1 MPSLFNSI
9 LAILLLLAQST
20 QDGKK
25 LGCDSLVDAMGT
37 LKIERVGGL
46 AGFGLPGSKIQS
58 IGEQSI
64 SALSSADQASV
75 EALFQNPPPQE
86 EQLRDAFRYRI
97 TRTVKGK
104 KQTVEVPESAVPMA
118 LKACVSDKLIPP
130 N

>member
-1 MPSLFNSI
+1 M
-9 LAILLLLAQST
+9 LLLAQST
-20 QDGKK
+20 QDGKR
-25 LGCDSLVDAMGT
+25 LGCDSLADAMGT

-64 SALSSADQASV
+64 SALSPADQASV

-86 EQLRDAFRYRI
+86 KQQRDTFRYRI
-97 TRTVKGK
+97 TRTVEGK

-118 LKACVSDKLIPP
+118 LKACVSDRLIPP
-130 N
+130 D